1 MSLKKIA
8 SMVGT
13 SISTVSRV
21 LNNTSPTCASKELQD
36 KIWAAAREINYQPN
50 ESARSL
56 QKSGTATRSLPH
68 ISIILA
74 RISSLEEDPFFLELF
89 RDLEVELLKQKASV
103 DHIVYADESF
113 RQNLS
118 DSSGV
123 IILGRCSDK
132 LLGSITAQNRN
143 VVGIWRNPMNFNVDE
158 VVCDGKRLQSWQ

>member
-56 QKSGTATRSLPH
+56 QKSGTAARSLPH

-74 RISSLEEDPFFLELF
+74 RISSLKRIL
-89 RDLEVELLKQKASV
+89 
-103 DHIVYADESF
+103 SF
-113 RQNLS
+113 WNYS
-118 DSSGV
+118 
-123 IILGRCSDK
+123 
-132 LLGSITAQNRN
+132 
-143 VVGIWRNPMNFNVDE
+143 GIW
-158 VVCDGKRLQSWQ
+158 K